1 MFSAAQTL
9 HPDAEDLLLYVI
21 LQVRIPQFLIPTDEY
36 MVTTLSWYEND
47 SLRCIT
53 LSDSQASQSIC
64 MQRRWLLVAMF
75 HSSSR
80 LLPHTVYAKSYLLW
94 YILYICACCRFN
106 GDACLSETS
115 DHHRREETVK
125 RGVPRLPGHD
135 TGSSYFGSWVSVEAS
150 QKQRKSSKAPFKKI
164 NKGESSKAS
173 YLAST
178 RQKKWRKKRGAEDA
192 PSTYLSLSL
201 F

>member
-1 MFSAAQTL
+1 
-9 HPDAEDLLLYVI
+9 
-21 LQVRIPQFLIPTDEY
+21 
-36 MVTTLSWYEND
+36 
-47 SLRCIT
+47 
-53 LSDSQASQSIC
+53 

-125 RGVPRLPGHD
+125 RGVARLPGHD

-164 NKGESSKAS
+164 NKGESYKAS

-178 RQKKWRKKRGAEDA
+178 RQKKWRKKKRSRGCAIYVRISFPFLSKERRERERKKRRRREETEMAIWSMTGDTMEIDRDA
-192 PSTYLSLSL
+192 HHLL
-201 F
+201 